1 MNNYKNIKLLH
12 YLVMNSETKNRFL
25 YLGSGMMATLT
36 EMTLLG
42 HTMESTKIIKQATG
56 KSYPNIFTNL
66 WKESGWKGYYRG
78 FYPWAVIQSTK
89 GIPILY
95 TQSFVK
101 DNIIKN
107 QSLLGIKSKNIEK
120 VSGIIGGVCGGITQS
135 FFITPTQRLKIEAM
149 TMTHDPLKN
158 KFNSTELVSQIWRE
172 QGLRGFYR
180 GLTPMVF
187 KKGID
192 WGIRFYGVEL
202 FREQFPEFYE
212 TLPGKFGA
220 GMFGG
225 ALSLLTVPFDVMI
238 ASLQKSNGSGN
249 LVTEF
254 NGLRKLGITHFYR
267 GGAMRFVHTS
277 YHTGILIGLGTIYKD
292 FMDESFFGNKKI

>member
-1 MNNYKNIKLLH
+1 MENK
-12 YLVMNSETKNRFL
+12 SKNRFL

-36 EMTLLG
+36 EMSLLG
-42 HTMESTKIIKQATG
+42 HTMESTKIIRQASG
-56 KSYPNIFTNL
+56 KSYTNIFKDL

-101 DNIIKN
+101 DSIIKYN
-107 QSLLGIKSKNIEK
+107 SKFNFSDKNLERT
-120 VSGIIGGVCGGITQS
+120 SGIIGGICGGVSQA

-149 TMTHDPLKN
+149 TKDYKGEKA
-158 KFNSTELVSQIWRE
+158 KFNSTGLVKQIWRE
-172 QGLRGFYR
+172 QGLNGFYR
-180 GLTPMVF
+180 GLTPMIL

-202 FREQFPEFYE
+202 FKEQFPEFYE
-212 TLPGKFGA
+212 TMPGKFGA

-238 ASLQKSNGSGN
+238 ATLQKSNGSGN
-249 LVTEF
+249 FVQEF
-254 NGLRKLGITHFYR
+254 KNLKQLGIRHFYR
-267 GGAMRFVHTS
+267 GGAMRFLHTS
-277 YHTGILIGLGTIYKD
+277 YHTGILIGFGSIYKD
-292 FMDESFFGNKKI
+292 LMDRAFFGNVHDDL

>member
-1 MNNYKNIKLLH
+1 
-12 YLVMNSETKNRFL
+12 MNSETKNRFL

-42 HTMESTKIIKQATG
+42 HTMESTKIIKQATA
-56 KSYPNIFTNL
+56 KSYPNIFRNL

-78 FYPWAVIQSTK
+78 FYPWAIIQSTK

-107 QSLLGIKSKNIEK
+107 QSILGFNSDNIERT
-120 VSGIIGGVCGGITQS
+120 SGIIGGMCGGVAQS

-149 TMTHDPLKN
+149 TMNHKSSQ
-158 KFNSTELVSQIWRE
+158 KKVSSGALVSNIWKE
-172 QGLRGFYR
+172 QGFRGFYR
-180 GLTPMVF
+180 GLSPMIL
-187 KKGID
+187 KKGVD

-202 FREQFPEFYE
+202 FKEQFPEFYE

-225 ALSLLTVPFDVMI
+225 ALSLLTVPFDVMV

-249 LVTEF
+249 LVEEF
-254 NGLRKLGITHFYR
+254 NELRKLGIRHFYR
-267 GGAMRFVHTS
+267 GGAMRFLHTS
-277 YHTGILIGLGTIYKD
+277 YHTGILIGFGSIYKD
-292 FMDESFFGNKKI
+292 FMDEALFGNKKNMVV

>member
-1 MNNYKNIKLLH
+1 
-12 YLVMNSETKNRFL
+12 MNSETQNRFL

-42 HTMESTKIIKQATG
+42 HTMESTKIIRQATG
-56 KSYPNIFTNL
+56 NSYPSIFRSL

-78 FYPWAVIQSTK
+78 YYPWALVQSTK

-101 DNIIKN
+101 DNIIKY
-107 QSLLGIKSKNIEK
+107 QSKLGFKSENIERT
-120 VSGIIGGVCGGITQS
+120 SGIIGGICGGVAQS

-149 TMTHDPLKN
+149 TENHKVSQN
-158 KFNSTELVSQIWRE
+158 KFNSTGLISQIWRE

-202 FREQFPEFYE
+202 FKEQFPEFYE

-238 ASLQKSNGSGN
+238 AKLQKSNGSGN
-249 LVTEF
+249 LVQEF
-254 NGLRKLGITHFYR
+254 NGLRQLGIRHFYR
-267 GGAMRFVHTS
+267 GGAMRFLHTS
-277 YHTGILIGLGTIYKD
+277 YHTGILIGFGSIYKD
-292 FMDESFFGNKKI
+292 LMDKAFFDNTYEDI

>member
-101 DNIIKN
+101 DNI
-107 QSLLGIKSKNIEK
+107 SLLFFLFSSNI
-120 VSGIIGGVCGGITQS
+120 
-135 FFITPTQRLKIEAM
+135 
-149 TMTHDPLKN
+149 
-158 KFNSTELVSQIWRE
+158 
-172 QGLRGFYR
+172 
-180 GLTPMVF
+180 
-187 KKGID
+187 
-192 WGIRFYGVEL
+192 
-202 FREQFPEFYE
+202 FR
-212 TLPGKFGA
+212 
-220 GMFGG
+220 
-225 ALSLLTVPFDVMI
+225 
-238 ASLQKSNGSGN
+238 
-249 LVTEF
+249 
-254 NGLRKLGITHFYR
+254 
-267 GGAMRFVHTS
+267 
-277 YHTGILIGLGTIYKD
+277 
-292 FMDESFFGNKKI
+292 

>member
-1 MNNYKNIKLLH
+1 M
-12 YLVMNSETKNRFL
+12 EKNRFL

-56 KSYPNIFTNL
+56 KSYTNIFSSL

-95 TQSFVK
+95 TQSIVK
-101 DNIIKN
+101 DNIIKY
-107 QSLLGIKSKNIEK
+107 QSHLDLNSNNIERT
-120 VSGIIGGVCGGITQS
+120 SGIIGGMCGGVSQA

-149 TMTHDPLKN
+149 TMDHTRN
-158 KFNSTELVSQIWRE
+158 QQKFNSTGLVSQIWRE

-180 GLTPMVF
+180 GLSPMIF
-187 KKGID
+187 KKGVD
-192 WGIRFYGVEL
+192 WGIRFYGVEI
-202 FREQFPEFYE
+202 FKEQFPEFYE
-212 TLPGKFGA
+212 TMPGKFGA

-238 ASLQKSNGSGN
+238 ATLQKSNGSGN
-249 LVTEF
+249 IVEEF
-254 NGLRKLGITHFYR
+254 NGLRKLGIRHFYR
-267 GGAMRFVHTS
+267 GGAMRFLHTS
-277 YHTGILIGLGTIYKD
+277 YHTGILVGFGSIYKD
-292 FMDESFFGNKKI
+292 LMEKAILGNVHHNL